1 MYLKK
6 SKTIVI
12 KIGSTI
18 LIDEKRIIRKKW
30 LMEFAKDIKS
40 LLDQKKNEIVVLNK
54 IDLLEDKDVKK
65 IKNDF
70 LKKYKV
76 NLITLSTLDKK
87 SISKIKSKLIK
98 YVS

>member
-30 LMEFAKDIKS
+30 LAEFAKDIKD
-40 LLDQKKNEIVVLNK
+40 LLNQKK
-54 IDLLEDKDVKK
+54 
-65 IKNDF
+65 
-70 LKKYKV
+70 KY
-76 NLITLSTLDKK
+76 NSG
-87 SISKIKSKLIK
+87 KLWRN
-98 YVS
+98 SFGL

>member
-30 LMEFAKDIKS
+30 LAEFAKDIKD
-40 LLDQKKNEIVVLNK
+40 LLDQKGIKYTI
-54 IDLLEDKDVKK
+54 ID
-65 IKNDF
+65 
-70 LKKYKV
+70 
-76 NLITLSTLDKK
+76 SDKK
-87 SISKIKSKLIK
+87 FFWNLMQVTHSKKVPQIILNGEFVGD
-98 YVS
+98 YNDLVEHFNGT

>member
-30 LMEFAKDIKS
+30 LAEFAKDIKG
-40 LLDQKKNEIVVLNK
+40 LLDQKKI
-54 IDLLEDKDVKK
+54 
-65 IKNDF
+65 
-70 LKKYKV
+70 
-76 NLITLSTLDKK
+76 
-87 SISKIKSKLIK
+87 
-98 YVS
+98 

>member
-30 LMEFAKDIKS
+30 LAEFAKDIKN
-40 LLDQKKNEIVVLNK
+40 LLDQKK
-54 IDLLEDKDVKK
+54 
-65 IKNDF
+65 
-70 LKKYKV
+70 KYNSGKFWC
-76 NLITLSTLDKK
+76 NSLGL
-87 SISKIKSKLIK
+87 
-98 YVS
+98 

>member
-30 LMEFAKDIKS
+30 LAEFAKDIKN
-40 LLDQKKNEIVVLNK
+40 LLDQKK
-54 IDLLEDKDVKK
+54 
-65 IKNDF
+65 
-70 LKKYKV
+70 KY
-76 NLITLSTLDKK
+76 NSG
-87 SISKIKSKLIK
+87 KLRCN
-98 YVS
+98 SFGL